1 MAGSCRVEETHER
14 NVRCLDD
21 RQQHAFDSTRA
32 AARNFDACDKNAYE
46 RRTYERQRYGHL
58 ATEGVILPFVMS
70 VSRAQSWPLLNTAAR
85 GSYNAASVDD
95 SFLKEKS
102 HPTEINDNGDKSNI
116 AADQLDDSHRVQARR
131 LLCRHYYPE
140 GGWGWVVTF
149 VGTLVH
155 LLASGLQFS
164 IPATVAL
171 PAKVKFYHHP
181 WHTAGEFDIS
191 ERLTHK
197 KM

>member
-1 MAGSCRVEETHER
+1 
-14 NVRCLDD
+14 
-21 RQQHAFDSTRA
+21 
-32 AARNFDACDKNAYE
+32 
-46 RRTYERQRYGHL
+46 
-58 ATEGVILPFVMS
+58 MS

-181 WHTAGEFDIS
+181 WHTAGYQRTGE
-191 ERLTHK
+191 ERRK
-197 KM
+197 NAERDSKRKNQ

>member
-1 MAGSCRVEETHER
+1 
-14 NVRCLDD
+14 
-21 RQQHAFDSTRA
+21 
-32 AARNFDACDKNAYE
+32 
-46 RRTYERQRYGHL
+46 
-58 ATEGVILPFVMS
+58 MS
-70 VSRAQSWPLLNTAAR
+70 ISRARSWPLLNTAGR
-85 GSYNAASVDD
+85 GSYTAVSVDD

-102 HPTEINDNGDKSNI
+102 HPTEINDNEDKNI
-116 AADQLDDSHRVQARR
+116 AAVQLDEGQRVQAKR

-181 WHTAGEFDIS
+181 WHTAG
-191 ERLTHK
+191 
-197 KM
+197 

>member
-1 MAGSCRVEETHER
+1 MEETHER
-14 NVRCLDD
+14 NCRLDD

-32 AARNFDACDKNAYE
+32 IARNIDACDGNAYE
-46 RRTYERQRYGHL
+46 RRIHERQRYGHL
-58 ATEGVILPFVMS
+58 AIKGVILPFAMS
-70 VSRAQSWPLLNTAAR
+70 ISRARSWPLLNTTGR
-85 GSYNAASVDD
+85 GSYTAASIDD
-95 SFLKEKS
+95 FFLKEKN
-102 HPTEINDNGDKSNI
+102 HPTEIDDNGNKSNI
-116 AADQLDDSHRVQARR
+116 ATIQLDDSHRVQARR

-149 VGTLVH
+149 VGALVH

-181 WHTAGEFDIS
+181 WHTAGEFEIS
-191 ERLTHK
+191 ERFREHNLRQRDSNT
-197 KM
+197 